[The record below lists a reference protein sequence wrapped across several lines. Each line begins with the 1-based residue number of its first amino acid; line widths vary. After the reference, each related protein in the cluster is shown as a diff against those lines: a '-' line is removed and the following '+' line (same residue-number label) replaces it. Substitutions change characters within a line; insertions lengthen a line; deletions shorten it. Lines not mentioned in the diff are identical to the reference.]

1 MVNRTLL
8 WGAFLIFVL
17 VAPVMGCGNDEK
29 GSGGS
34 IADSMLSP
42 LSPSMPAPEEMA
54 LAYEVSYGGER
65 TQWTVAVSRKESMD
79 GTECYTMETAIE
91 GAPERRRLQGTAE
104 VSLRP
109 VIETLWRDQST
120 VDLIR
125 SQSSVIAF
133 GTLPVDTLKT
143 FSYIGD
149 HGAPFSV
156 GKQWSYEMI
165 SKPSMGAR
173 MVSTWN
179 VRVTAIEE
187 ITVPAG
193 TFRCYRIEHSR
204 LTVNGTAVQNP
215 AVDMIEWW
223 SLEGRFL
230 GPVRIEDRFTY
241 AQAETRALASY
252 AAVSKESEPVRVKA
266 PSDAERL
273 LSGQAWEE
281 FCDSLKAAGRI
292 VLDPS
297 VGVTE
302 QDRAEGYRH
311 LLRLLWVSMNELME
325 NNDPLRP
332 YLTRYPNVPTKI
344 GHDNPD
350 NVYVGGPIRGDQ
362 TYRLSG
368 TIGTNVFTSFNV
380 YSGFIGFDPYES
392 LRTVSSLNSE
402 EMMINPDGSFE
413 IILSPEFHAGNWLKL
428 EPDARILV
436 VRKLFGD
443 WRNETEGML
452 RIENLTAPGTPAAP
466 LDAGTVARQLDD
478 LARFVESVASF
489 FVGAHYAKFTSGEI
503 PPNTIP
509 PPRVGEMAMAD
520 PYNRTQW
527 GHFKLAPDEAL
538 IVEFPATDCL
548 YTNFQLG
555 NMWWESL
562 DYRTRQSHL
571 NGFMSYLNADG
582 IYRYV
587 VCPRDPGVPN
597 WLDTEGHLEG
607 TMFLRWTYCQQAP
620 ESIVTR
626 VVKFD
631 EIWEYMPPDTPRITA
646 AERAEVLAAR
656 QMTVDRRFRP

>member
-1 MVNRTLL
+1 MALL
-8 WGAFLIFVL
+8 PACGDDVRGPGASSFEGL
-17 VAPVMGCGNDEK
+17 VPINE
-29 GSGGS
+29 
-34 IADSMLSP
+34 SP
-42 LSPSMPAPEEMA
+42 PQPNPEELA
-54 LAYEVSYGGER
+54 LTYEVGYGDER
-65 TQWTVAVSRKESMD
+65 TQWTVTVSGRETVH
-79 GTECYTMETAIE
+79 GTVCYVLDTAIE
-91 GAPERRRLQGTAE
+91 GSPERLRLQGTAE
-104 VSLRP
+104 VNLRP
-109 VIETLWRDQST
+109 VGEILRRDVSTL
-120 VDLIR
+120 DLIE
-125 SQSSVIAF
+125 SKSSVIAF
-133 GTLPVDTLKT
+133 GTLPVDTVKT
-143 FSYIGD
+143 FAFAGD

-156 GKQWSYEMI
+156 GKEWSYEMV
-165 SKPSMGAR
+165 SKPSMGAQT
-173 MVSTWN
+173 VSTWSA
-179 VRVTAIEE
+179 RVAAIEE

-204 LTVNGTAVQNP
+204 SAVNGVVVENP
-215 AVDMIEWW
+215 TTDLIEWW
-223 SLEGRFL
+223 SAEGLFL
-230 GPVRIEDRFTY
+230 APVRIEDRFTY
-241 AQAETRALASY
+241 AQAETRELAAY
-252 AAVSKESEPVRVKA
+252 GAISKETAPPIVEA
-266 PSDAERL
+266 PSDAGRL
-273 LSGQAWEE
+273 LAGSAWED
-281 FCDSLKAAGRI
+281 FCDRLKAAGKI
-292 VLDPS
+292 VLDPAVS
-297 VGVTE
+297 VSE
-302 QDRAEGYRH
+302 QDQAEGYRH

-332 YLTRYPNVPTKI
+332 YLTRYPNVPTRI

-362 TYRLSG
+362 TYRLTG
-368 TIGTNVFTSFNV
+368 TIGSNVFTSFNV
-380 YSGFIGFDPYES
+380 YTGFIGFDSYES

-402 EMMINPDGSFE
+402 EMAINPDGSFE
-413 IILSPEFHAGNWLKL
+413 IILSPEPHPGNWLKL

-436 VRKLFGD
+436 VRKLFYD
-443 WRNETEGML
+443 WGNETEGTL

-466 LDAGTVARQLDD
+466 LDPGAMARQLDD
-478 LARFVESVASF
+478 MARFVESVASF
-489 FVGAHYAKFTSGEI
+489 FVGAHYAKFVSGEI

-509 PPRVGEMAMAD
+509 PPKVGEMAMAD

-607 TMFLRWTYCQQAP
+607 TMYLRWTFCEAAP
-620 ESIVTR
+620 EAIVTR

-631 EIWEYMPPDTPRITA
+631 DIWDFMPADTPFVTP
-646 AERAEVLAAR
+646 EQRAQALAAR
-656 QMTVDRRFRP
+656 QRAFDQRFRP